1 MRIPLGHRLFL
12 AVLLSALAM
21 AAVELALVRWKLFG
35 SDAASTRELELAS
48 LEDLA
53 NTVSADYRVH
63 QDWSFLPAD
72 AAGRK
77 SWLRQTWGEAQ
88 PNRGADDRAPSPAPT
103 FVYRIGLLDPDQRY
117 LAGVIANPLVIAFA
131 SIDTFRRPVV
141 VDGVEVGFLV
151 VSRSQDPDE
160 ELAIA
165 FLLDQQGNLLLVAAI
180 SVLLVALTAT
190 LLASHFRKPIRQL
203 VDGARRLENAK
214 FDTRIGLTRSDE
226 LGELAIAFNH
236 LAARLEDTERSRQQ
250 WVADTSHELR
260 TPLSVL
266 RAQMEALQDGIRP
279 ATPDSIALMLRHV
292 HSLSKLVDELY
303 QLARADVGQLHYSK
317 SSVDVWAL
325 LDQVLRG
332 YAERFRL
339 AGLTL
344 TVGSAPARTSVH
356 GDADRL
362 GQVLT
367 NLIENCVRYTDPGGR
382 VEVSASVVGR
392 ELQIAIDDSAPGVPA
407 AALQRLGE
415 RFFRVETSRN
425 RGLGGAGLG
434 LSLCQQIVKAHGG
447 RLSFAPSALGGLRA
461 TLMLELEALS

>member
-53 NTVSADYRVH
+53 YTVSAYYRVH
-63 QDWSFLPAD
+63 RDWSFLPAD

-77 SWLRQTWGEAQ
+77 SWLRQTWQGAQ
-88 PNRGADDRAPSPAPT
+88 AVRRADDKAPPPSPT
-103 FVYRIGLLDPDQRY
+103 FGYRIGLLDPDERY
-117 LAGVIANPLVIAFA
+117 LAGVTAHPLVTAFA
-131 SIDTFRRPVV
+131 SVDSFLRPVV
-141 VDGVEVGFLV
+141 VDGAAVGYLV

-165 FLLDQQGNLLLVAAI
+165 FLLDQQGNLLRVAAI

-190 LLASHFRKPIRQL
+190 LLAAHFRKPIRQL
-203 VDGARRLENAK
+203 ADGARRLENAE
-214 FDTRIGLTRSDE
+214 FDTRIELKRSDE
-226 LGELAIAFNH
+226 LGELAVAFNH
-236 LAARLEDTERSRQQ
+236 LAARLEEMERSRQQ

-279 ATPDSIALMLRHV
+279 ATPESIALMLRHV
-292 HSLSKLVDELY
+292 HALSKLVDELY
-303 QLARADVGQLHYSK
+303 QLARADVGQLHYDK
-317 SSVDVWAL
+317 TSVDLWAL
-325 LDQVLRG
+325 LDQLLRG
-332 YAERFRL
+332 YAEKFKL
-339 AGLTL
+339 AQLTL
-344 TVGSAPARTSVH
+344 AIGPAPARARVL

-367 NLIENCVRYTDPGGR
+367 NLVENCVRYTDPGGQ
-382 VEVSASVVGR
+382 VAVSASVVGG

-407 AALQRLGE
+407 AALQHLGE
-415 RFFRVETSRN
+415 RFFRVETSRS
-425 RGLGGAGLG
+425 RELGGAGLG
-434 LSLCQQIVKAHGG
+434 LSLCQQIVRAHGG
-447 RLSFAPSALGGLRA
+447 RLSFGPSALGGLRA
-461 TLMLELEALS
+461 TLALALEGSA

>member
-1 MRIPLGHRLFL
+1 
-12 AVLLSALAM
+12 M

-53 NTVSADYRVH
+53 NTLSADYRVH

-72 AAGRK
+72 SAARK
-77 SWLRQTWGEAQ
+77 AWLRQTWGEAQ
-88 PNRGADDRAPSPAPT
+88 PNRGTGDHTPSPSPT
-103 FVYRIGLLDPDQRY
+103 FGYRIGLLDPDQRY
-117 LAGVIANPLVIAFA
+117 LAGVIANPFVIAFA
-131 SIDTFRRPVV
+131 SIDTFRRPVA
-141 VDGVEVGFLV
+141 VDGVVVGFLV

-190 LLASHFRKPIRQL
+190 LLAAHFRKPIRQL

-214 FDTRIGLTRSDE
+214 FDTRIDLERSDE
-226 LGELAIAFNH
+226 LGELAVAFNH
-236 LAARLEDTERSRQQ
+236 LAARLDDTERSRQQ

-279 ATPDSIALMLRHV
+279 ATPESIALMLRHV
-292 HSLSKLVDELY
+292 QSLSKLVDELY

-325 LDQVLRG
+325 LDQVLDG
-332 YAERFRL
+332 YAEKFRL

-344 TVGSAPARTSVH
+344 TVGPAPVRASVH
-356 GDADRL
+356 GDADRIV
-362 GQVLT
+362 QVLT